1 MYADDS
7 CIAAFGNTPKE
18 AETALNAC
26 LNHVAH
32 WSSINRLIINLPNIT
47 LWLLELK
54 QRLVKLKI
62 SMSK

>member
-26 LNHVAH
+26 LNHFAH
-32 WSSINRLIINLPNIT
+32 WSSINRLIINPNIT